1 MRLGA
6 TNTFE
11 VKSVSVI
18 IRGLKVLREEG
29 VKAFIKRTLS
39 YVLSRAGGYILSP
52 FIVRRFKRAVRNVH
66 DVHDAL
72 DFAFSFRAF
81 GISIKPTQVKYEIA
95 RLLEIVGEL
104 RPRAV
109 LEIGTAGGGTLFL
122 FTRVADPNAKIVSID
137 LPGGP
142 FGGGYP
148 KWKVPLYK
156 SFAREG
162 QRIYL
167 LRRDSHDPRTLEKV
181 KEILGGEKVDFLF
194 IDGDHTYE
202 GVKKDFEM
210 YSPLVRKGGII
221 AFHDICPHP
230 PETKC
235 EVSRFWNE
243 VKRRYRYLEI
253 VEDWNQKWAG
263 IGVLYV

>member
-1 MRLGA
+1 MELGA
-6 TNTFE
+6 TNAFG

-29 VKAFIKRTLS
+29 AKAFIKRTSS
-39 YVLSRAGGYILSP
+39 YVLSHAGGYILSP
-52 FIVRRFKRAVRNVH
+52 FIVRKFKRAVRNVH

-72 DFAFSFRAF
+72 DFAFSFQAF

-95 RLLEIVGEL
+95 KLLEIVGEL
-104 RPRAV
+104 RPRVV

-122 FTRVADPNAKIVSID
+122 FTRAADPNAKIISID

-148 KWKVPLYK
+148 KWKVSFYK
-156 SFAREG
+156 SFARGG